1 MTIHEAMTSSPRQI
15 ILPVLIVLFLMQMIV
30 LLDAFPDQR
39 RKGVRLLY
47 ILHFVISFAVLYD
60 LLYVICAV
68 LYHVDLTEM
77 QQVLLRAGAS
87 LPVMLVIVYE
97 IITAAILAAVFWK
110 HIHYRRM
117 YLTVDA
123 IKETMDLLPAGIAF
137 GKPDGTVVFRNLAVN
152 ELARRVTGKAL
163 DTIFAFQLPDSEESD
178 GSPDRSTRVTLP
190 DGSGSWR
197 IHAEE
202 LTLDG
207 DPYIQ
212 LTASDITRQSEII
225 KELEGKN
232 KKLRDIQMRLD
243 LYNRQAE
250 QIIIAQELLTAR
262 MAVHNELGN
271 MLLECRHYL
280 NDPASIDEEML
291 LQALKNTNKYLLN
304 EFEGDDTE
312 RDPLAEALE
321 MADAIGVEVSISGRI
336 PAEGTGRR
344 ILSSAIIEC
353 ATNTVKHAEGNLLL
367 VDVRRNEN
375 LQSFVLQNNGNP
387 PAGTIRESGGLG
399 SLRKLVEKENG
410 SMTIDSL
417 PGFQLTISLPG
428 EGM

>member
-1 MTIHEAMTSSPRQI
+1 M
-15 ILPVLIVLFLMQMIV
+15 
-30 LLDAFPDQR
+30 
-39 RKGVRLLY
+39 
-47 ILHFVISFAVLYD
+47 
-60 LLYVICAV
+60 
-68 LYHVDLTEM
+68 
-77 QQVLLRAGAS
+77 
-87 LPVMLVIVYE
+87 
-97 IITAAILAAVFWK
+97 
-110 HIHYRRM
+110 
-117 YLTVDA
+117 
-123 IKETMDLLPAGIAF
+123 
-137 GKPDGTVVFRNLAVN
+137 
-152 ELARRVTGKAL
+152 
-163 DTIFAFQLPDSEESD
+163 
-178 GSPDRSTRVTLP
+178 LP

-197 IHAEE
+197 IHSEE

-304 EFEGDDTE
+304 EYEGDDTE

-417 PGFQLTISLPG
+417 PGFQLTIALPG